1 MQPIIAAVQ
10 DNQTTVKGAF
20 GLVLGFSVEPLLPW
34 MSAIVFILTA
44 TSLIF
49 DLRKKW
55 RNRNK

>member
-1 MQPIIAAVQ
+1 MQPFFAAVQ
-10 DNQTTVKGAF
+10 DNQTTLKGAGGF
-20 GLVLGFSVEPLLPW
+20 ILGISVEPLLPW

-44 TSLIF
+44 TSLAF